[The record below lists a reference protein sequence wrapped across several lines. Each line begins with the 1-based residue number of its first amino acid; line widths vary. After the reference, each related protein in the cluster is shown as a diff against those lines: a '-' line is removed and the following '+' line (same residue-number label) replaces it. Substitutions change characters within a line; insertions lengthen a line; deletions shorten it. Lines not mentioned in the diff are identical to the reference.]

1 MSDKDYKVADMELAD
16 WGRKEIVIA
25 QSEMPALM
33 KLRERYGNEQPLKGA
48 KILGCI
54 HMIIWIQPKILAPLR
69 GCSFPYLSLNFIKA
83 GISDWAITISF
94 LPQSANSISATL

>member
-1 MSDKDYKVADMELAD
+1 MSNKDYKVADMELAD

-54 HMIIWIQPKILAPLR
+54 HTVSYTHLR
-69 GCSFPYLSLNFIKA
+69 A
-83 GISDWAITISF
+83 HET
-94 LPQSANSISATL
+94 

>member
-1 MSDKDYKVADMELAD
+1 MLHPDHLTSAPSAVKVSIKTAVCM
-16 WGRKEIVIA
+16 VI
-25 QSEMPALM
+25 
-33 KLRERYGNEQPLKGA
+33 
-48 KILGCI
+48 C
-54 HMIIWIQPKILAPLR
+54 IQPKILAPLR

>member
-1 MSDKDYKVADMELAD
+1 MVSKKQDYKVADISLAD

-33 KLRERYGNEQPLKGA
+33 KLRERYGSEKPLEGA

-54 HMIIWIQPKILAPLR
+54 HMTIQTAVLIETLTSLGAEVRYIIFFYT
-69 GCSFPYLSLNFIKA
+69 CSSK
-83 GISDWAITISF
+83 
-94 LPQSANSISATL
+94 SIYTN